1 MSQYSPQ
8 SVEEQIRLYWDHE
21 SIKSKVQ
28 EKSKSS
34 ANKFFFM
41 DGPPYA
47 SGAIHMGTAWNK
59 ILKDAYIR
67 FFRMKGFDVWD
78 QPGYDTHGTPI
89 EVKVEKE
96 LGFNSKKDIETF
108 GVGKFIDKCKEF
120 ATKHIS
126 VMNSQFDGLGVWMD
140 WSNPY
145 LTLNNLYIEGAWY
158 TFKKAFDK
166 GLLYKD
172 KYPVHVCSRCET
184 VVAYNEI
191 EHKKLQDE
199 SVFVKFQ
206 LKNEKGK
213 FLVIWTTTPWTLPA
227 NTGVMVHPSF
237 EYSFVKVGEEEFVLA
252 KELVKPLMEKFKIE
266 KYKISKTVKGEDL
279 KGLEYTHPLKDFVDQ
294 LNDLKNGHK
303 VLTSPRYVNL
313 EDGTGLVHCAPGH
326 GKEDYLVGKEF
337 NSPILSFVNMDG
349 RYSAA
354 AGKWLAGKKAR
365 DANQEIVKK
374 LEELGSLIKKEKIE
388 HDYPTCWRCE
398 TPLLQMAVPQ
408 WFFKVTDIRQ
418 KLLDENKKVNWYPT
432 WARDRFDNWLEN
444 LGDWPV
450 SRQRYWGIPLPI
462 WECVCGN
469 IDVIGSYK
477 ELSEKAGLKS
487 EIDFHR
493 PQIDDAKI
501 DCKKCKNKMSRIPD
515 VLDVWFD
522 SGVGTWASLNYPRF
536 ENPFKKFWPS
546 ELQIEGSD
554 QFRGWWNSQIITSV
568 ITFDK
573 VPFKNVITHGMV
585 LDAKGIKMSKSKG
598 NVVPPE
604 EIIQKHGR
612 DVMRF
617 YLLSSE
623 PWNDFYWN
631 WEELKEYGRVLN
643 VFWNV
648 YEFVKMYGPQKS
660 DRVFELQ
667 GLFDKKIKLKK
678 EDEWILSKL
687 FSLVKKQKSVEAYN
701 LHEYVLS
708 LKDFILNDFS
718 RSYIKIIRDRISH
731 FYEGEDK
738 EAAQL
743 TVSFVLENTLKL
755 LAPICPHITD
765 LIYTDLYMKTESVH
779 LENLP
784 TENGKMV
791 RPILEEGMKYTDAII
806 ETIHSLRSD
815 KKIKLRWP
823 VSYVVLD
830 VADEVKGKIKD
841 VEDVIKVMGNVK
853 EVRFGKAK
861 EKEFDLGKIDLGEPL
876 EDEAFIRELIRK
888 VQILRK
894 EEKLN
899 VSDKIALYLEP
910 SKADDL
916 IIKKY
921 EKDLLEGVGAVS
933 VEIGLLKK
941 EKGELDLDGRKV
953 KINFEGA

>member
-1 MSQYSPQ
+1 MTQYNPQ
-8 SVEEQIRLYWDHE
+8 NVEEQIRLYWDHE
-21 SIKSKVQ
+21 SIPSKVQ
-28 EKSKSS
+28 EASRSISK
-34 ANKFFFM
+34 KFFFM

-89 EVKVEKE
+89 EIKVEKE
-96 LGFNSKKDIETF
+96 LGFNSKKDIENF

-120 ATKHIS
+120 ATKHIG
-126 VMNSQFDGLGVWMD
+126 VMNNQFANLGVWMD

-145 LTLNNLYIEGAWY
+145 LTLKNLYIEGAWY
-158 TFKKAFDK
+158 TFKKAYEK

-191 EHKKLQDE
+191 EHKKLVDE
-199 SVFVKFQ
+199 SVFVKFP
-206 LKNEKGK
+206 LKTDKNK

-227 NTGVMVHPSF
+227 NTGVMVHPNF
-237 EYSFVKVGEEEFVLA
+237 EYVFVKVGDEEWVLA
-252 KELVKPLMEKFKIE
+252 KELVNKLMERFGIEKFKVT
-266 KYKISKTVKGEDL
+266 KTVKGSEL
-279 KGLEYTHPLKDFVDQ
+279 KGLGYNHPLTDFVDP
-294 LNDLKNGHK
+294 LKNLNAHN
-303 VLTSPRYVNL
+303 VLTSARYVNL

-337 NSPILSFVNMDG
+337 NSPILSFVAMDG
-349 RYSAA
+349 KYFPA
-354 AGKWLAGKKAR
+354 AGKWLTGKKAR
-365 DANQEIVKK
+365 DSNPEIVKK
-374 LEELGSLIKKEKIE
+374 LEELGFLIKKEKIE

-418 KLLDENKKVNWYPT
+418 KLLDENKKVNWYPS
-432 WARDRFDNWLEN
+432 WAKDRFDNWLES
-444 LGDWPV
+444 LSDWPV

-462 WECVCGN
+462 WECSCGN
-469 IDVIGSYK
+469 IEVIGSYK
-477 ELSEKAGLKS
+477 ELSERAGIKS

-493 PQIDDAKI
+493 PEIDKVKLKCSK
-501 DCKKCKNKMSRIPD
+501 CKKEMNRIPD

-536 ENPFKKFWPS
+536 ESPFKDFWPS

-604 EIIQKHGR
+604 EITQKHGR

-623 PWNDFYWN
+623 PWKDFYWN
-631 WEELKEYGRVLN
+631 WEELKEYGKVLN
-643 VFWNV
+643 IFWNV
-648 YEFVKMYGPQKS
+648 YEFVKLYGPQKS
-660 DRVFELQ
+660 EHVFELTN
-667 GLFDKKIKLKK
+667 LFDKKPKLEK

-687 FSLVKKQKSVEAYN
+687 FSLIEKQKSVEGYQ

-708 LKDFILNDFS
+708 LREFILNDFS
-718 RSYIKIIRDRISH
+718 RWYIKIIRDRVSH

-738 EAAQL
+738 ESAQL
-743 TVSFVLENTLKL
+743 TMSFVLDNLIKL
-755 LAPICPHITD
+755 LAPICPHVSD
-765 LIYTDLYMKTESVH
+765 LIYTDLYLRNESVH
-779 LENLP
+779 LEALP
-784 TENGKMV
+784 EPNSKM
-791 RPILEEGMKYTDAII
+791 IKKDLEEGMQYAETII
-806 ETIHSLRSD
+806 ESIHSLRSD

-823 VSYVVLD
+823 VSHVVLD
-830 VADEVKGKIKD
+830 IQDEVKKKIKD
-841 VEDVIKVMGNVK
+841 FEEVIKLMANLK
-853 EVRFGKAK
+853 EIKFGKAK
-861 EKEFDLGKIDLGEPL
+861 EKEFSFGKLDLGEPL
-876 EDEAFIRELIRK
+876 EEEAFVRELIRK

-899 VSDKIALYLEP
+899 VGDSINLYLEP
-910 SKADDL
+910 SKSDDS
-916 IIKKY
+916 IIKKH
-921 EKDLLEGVGAVS
+921 EKEILDGVGAKILES
-933 VEIGLLKK
+933 GLLKK
-941 EKGELDLDGRKV
+941 LKGDMDFEGRKV
-953 KINFEGA
+953 KIYFELA